1 MKFKI
6 NCYLNFKYL
15 NLDLVIN
22 LYLNK
27 VVVD

>member
-1 MKFKI
+1 MIFGR
-6 NCYLNFKYL
+6 NRYMHLKYL
-15 NLDLVIN
+15 NLDLVID

>member
-1 MKFKI
+1 MIFRR
-6 NCYLNFKYL
+6 NCYLHLKYL
-15 NLDLVIN
+15 NLDLVID